1 MAAGGDHTLVL
12 TSAYMP
18 PLPFEGEYM
27 SVGVVGVTGEGSP
40 GNAAVGVGTIVRNNN
55 NNNNN
60 NNYHHLPPSSTTM
73 TSASRTRK
81 STKRSNNGGSGGSLV
96 VVAGCARGYP
106 GQ

>member
-27 SVGVVGVTGEGSP
+27 SVGVLGMAGEGSP
-40 GNAAVGVGTIVRNNN
+40 GNVAVVVGPTVRNNN

-60 NNYHHLPPSSTTM
+60 NHHHLLPSSTTM